1 MSDSYKSPTFTIMS
15 PASKPLGRLLAFPL
29 SCDNGHHAG
38 APRAARIGSGAAI
51 VQRVIAVVGNARV
64 SLQGAS
70 VTLMSAEIAG
80 LGKLRSFSLVIS

>member
-1 MSDSYKSPTFTIMS
+1 MV
-15 PASKPLGRLLAFPL
+15 PAVK
-29 SCDNGHHAG
+29 NTVG

-80 LGKLRSFSLVIS
+80 LVAEKNM